1 MIGPWRGRAA
11 VALVCW
17 ALAACA
23 TDPARLS
30 LGISRETVLQQSGPP
45 TATYAMPG
53 GGERLQYSRA
63 PSGFTVTNVDLD
75 ASGRVVSVRQELEDG
90 MFDITVKPFVW
101 HVDDILRT
109 YGRPFE
115 ISRVLAYD
123 GQIWAWHY
131 MSNNTPRLFY
141 IYVSP
146 DGLVER
152 FHTADDLRRD
162 LIGL

>member
-1 MIGPWRGRAA
+1 MIAAWRAGGAA
-11 VALVCW
+11 ALLCL
-17 ALAACA
+17 ALAGCA

-30 LGISRETVLQQSGPP
+30 LGISRETVLQQSGTP
-45 TATYAMPG
+45 TATYPMPG

-63 PSGFTVTNVDLD
+63 PAGFTVTNVDLD
-75 ASGRVVSVRQELEDG
+75 AGGRVVSVRQELQDG
-90 MFDITVKPFVW
+90 MFDVTVQPFVW
-101 HVDDILRT
+101 RADDILRT

-152 FHTADDLRRD
+152 FHTADDLRLD
-162 LIGL
+162 LVGR